1 MPEEKK
7 KKIERPL
14 CLEMRDAK
22 AEIVAAVNNA
32 IQKKRLPCFILR
44 GILEE
49 IMTSVKDVEKNEI
62 AAAEAQY
69 AAALRETEEKK

>member
-7 KKIERPL
+7 KQIERPL

-32 IQKKRLPCFILR
+32 I
-44 GILEE
+44 
-49 IMTSVKDVEKNEI
+49 TKNVGFQ
-62 AAAEAQY
+62 A
-69 AAALRETEEKK
+69 